1 MATTL
6 ELPKD
11 QLIQHALKQMKS
23 SLGDN
28 TWTDRQKLALTCRI
42 LFEAGH
48 DSGLAGQIT
57 SRGPEAGTYY
67 TQQLGLGFDEISAG
81 NLLLVDEDLN
91 VLHGHGMANPA
102 NRFHSWVYRARPD
115 VNCIIHTHPLHI
127 AALSTLEVP
136 LQVSHMDLCPLY
148 DDCAF
153 LKDWPGVP
161 VGNEEGEIIS
171 AALGDKR
178 AILLSHHGLLATGAS
193 IEEACVI
200 AVLLER
206 AAKMQLLAM
215 AAGEIKPI
223 PPALAREAHDWI
235 STPKRHGAA
244 FNYYARRCLPRNS
257 DCLAERPFPPGP
269 SWHFPLNVTGTSN
282 VRIHPRHHR
291 LHHHPFAADGGLDL
305 PALGRS
311 IERLIDGGVH
321 AIAPLGS
328 TGEGAYLSDPEWDEV
343 VDFTLKTVA
352 HRVPTIVSVSDLTTA
367 KTVRRAQ
374 FAESLG
380 AEAVMVLPISYW
392 KLNEAEVFQHYRAV
406 GEAIGVPVMLYNNP
420 GTSGI
425 DMSVELILR
434 IVREVDNVTM
444 VKESTGDIQRMHK
457 LRLLGEGRVPFY
469 NGCNPLALEAFVAG
483 AKGWCSAAPNLIP
496 TLNGQAL
503 PGGARRRPGEGPR
516 AVLPAVAAA
525 RLHPPP
531 GPADHHQGR
540 PGPLRPGGG
549 GAAPSG
555 AGAGYRGLSVS
566 AGVVGRAA
574 LITPSAL

>member
-1 MATTL
+1 M
-6 ELPKD
+6 
-11 QLIQHALKQMKS
+11 S
-23 SLGDN
+23 
-28 TWTDRQKLALTCRI
+28 
-42 LFEAGH
+42 
-48 DSGLAGQIT
+48 
-57 SRGPEAGTYY
+57 
-67 TQQLGLGFDEISAG
+67 
-81 NLLLVDEDLN
+81 
-91 VLHGHGMANPA
+91 
-102 NRFHSWVYRARPD
+102 
-115 VNCIIHTHPLHI
+115 
-127 AALSTLEVP
+127 
-136 LQVSHMDLCPLY
+136 
-148 DDCAF
+148 
-153 LKDWPGVP
+153 
-161 VGNEEGEIIS
+161 
-171 AALGDKR
+171 
-178 AILLSHHGLLATGAS
+178 AS
-193 IEEACVI
+193 I
-200 AVLLER
+200 
-206 AAKMQLLAM
+206 
-215 AAGEIKPI
+215 
-223 PPALAREAHDWI
+223 
-235 STPKRHGAA
+235 HGIIG
-244 FNYYARRCLPRNS
+244 Y
-257 DCLAERPFPPGP
+257 
-269 SWHFPLNVTGTSN
+269 TIT
-282 VRIHPRHHR
+282 
-291 LHHHPFAADGGLDL
+291 PFAADGGLDL

-496 TLNGQAL
+496 TLNGQLYQAVLDGDPEKARAL
-503 PGGARRRPGEGPR
+503 FYRQLPLLDFILRRGLPTTIKAGLGLSGLEVGRRAFRCRRWIPR
-516 AVLPAVAAA
+516 AVGIC
-525 RLHPPP
+525 R
-531 GPADHHQGR
+531 GCWKSCADHPVSALTR
-540 PGPLRPGGG
+540 RARTTWGPSFFADAQRAQRAAQALKRCSSSSPWSTQNS
-549 GAAPSG
+549 ASTARAPSRL
-555 AGAGYRGLSVS
+555 AGAVGS
-566 AGVVGRAA
+566 ASCTVFGSNARVPLCTG
-574 LITPSAL
+574 P